1 MKYMAAQLKGLP
13 PYVVKVQYP
22 DLTISSLNSLNLK
35 DDQGHFPLV
44 KSSSYIYILYLI
56 VSYRIIE
63 KEKRQKTGPFH
74 EYDMAER
81 M

>member
-1 MKYMAAQLKGLP
+1 MAVQLKGLP
-13 PYVVKVQYP
+13 PYGVKVQHP
-22 DLTISSLNSLNLK
+22 DLTISSLNSLKLK

-44 KSSSYIYILYLI
+44 KSSIFYIYIKYLI
-56 VSYRIIE
+56 VSYRITE